1 MTIMPLRVVGPP
13 VAAAVVAATSA
24 WWLSPALCHTSR
36 PETTATY
43 TSQKGNHVVRFQS
56 VPERTSEF
64 GKGIGGGG
72 AEFWGARRRNKC

>member
-13 VAAAVVAATSA
+13 VAAAVIASTSA

-43 TSQKGNHVVRFQS
+43 TSEKGNHVVRFQS

-64 GKGIGGGG
+64 WGGEGG
-72 AEFWGARRRNKC
+72 WLRGVSGVRRRS